1 MSVIVSSHLN
11 YTPIYTESQVHESVG
26 IFLDLDQFLEF
37 YLKWYYA
44 EERRI
49 MDKYTKFILTMIAVA
64 LFGINYHLFSG
75 DIISS
80 AKASHG
86 GDVHK
91 IAICSESGNQCG
103 RIANSGEFIIWDN
116 TGRIRKK

>member
-1 MSVIVSSHLN
+1 
-11 YTPIYTESQVHESVG
+11 
-26 IFLDLDQFLEF
+26 
-37 YLKWYYA
+37 
-44 EERRI
+44 

-91 IAICSESGNQCG
+91 IAICTESGFKCVG
-103 RIANSGEFIIWDN
+103 VTDKGWLKVLR
-116 TGRIRKK
+116 

>member
-1 MSVIVSSHLN
+1 M
-11 YTPIYTESQVHESVG
+11 
-26 IFLDLDQFLEF
+26 
-37 YLKWYYA
+37 
-44 EERRI
+44 
-49 MDKYTKFILTMIAVA
+49 
-64 LFGINYHLFSG
+64 FSG

-116 TGRIRKK
+116 TGRIKKK

>member
-1 MSVIVSSHLN
+1 
-11 YTPIYTESQVHESVG
+11 
-26 IFLDLDQFLEF
+26 
-37 YLKWYYA
+37 
-44 EERRI
+44 

-91 IAICSESGNQCG
+91 IAICNEQGSICAEITDAGYL
-103 RIANSGEFIIWDN
+103 
-116 TGRIRKK
+116 KVY

>member
-1 MSVIVSSHLN
+1 
-11 YTPIYTESQVHESVG
+11 
-26 IFLDLDQFLEF
+26 
-37 YLKWYYA
+37 
-44 EERRI
+44 
-49 MDKYTKFILTMIAVA
+49 MIAVA

-91 IAICSESGNQCG
+91 IVICNENGQRCATVG
-103 RIANSGEFIIWDN
+103 DN
-116 TGRIRKK
+116 YGKNFLRVFDAG